1 MPTIA
6 RSALLPYNA
15 AALYDLVNDVAAY
28 PQFMDGCVGAV
39 VTTHGDGFMEAR
51 LDLARGGI
59 RQSFT
64 TRNTLHPKT
73 RIDLQ
78 LVDGP
83 FERFGGGWQF
93 VALGEQAC
101 KVSLDLSFTM
111 SGAVA
116 NAATGKLFEAVANNL
131 VEAISR
137 RARQHY
143 G

>member
-1 MPTIA
+1 MPIIA

-15 AALYDLVNDVAAY
+15 AALYDLVNDVGSY
-28 PQFMDGCVGAV
+28 PQFMDGCVGAIV
-39 VTTHGDGFMEAR
+39 IAQGDDFMEAR

-64 TRNTLHPKT
+64 TRNTLYPKT

-83 FERFGGGWQF
+83 FERFGGAWQF

-111 SGAVA
+111 SGTVA

-131 VEAISR
+131 VEAVSR